1 MVKVLHFVSTPAIWS
16 GVMSVI
22 MNYYRHM
29 DRSEIQFDFLCF
41 IPCVDSYEEEINGL
55 GGRVFF
61 IPKPHAS
68 MHSLWEIHAF
78 FRAHQGEYSWFHNH
92 EVYLSAMLKPIA
104 AHYGIKGF
112 IVHSH
117 ATQYSDH
124 KLAAVRNRVLCMP
137 IRFMGCHRFACS
149 KAAGAFLFGKR
160 AVRSGKVHIL
170 YNAIDTEKFRY
181 DPQKRKEVREELGIA
196 EGTFVIGHVG
206 RFVPQKNHIFLLELF
221 SRIVRFAPESRLLLI
236 GDGPLLKEIQ
246 IYSFHKQ
253 LGEKILFLG
262 NCLNVCQLLNAMDL
276 FLLPSVYEG
285 LPLSCVEAETNGL
298 PCLISETISPEVQ
311 FVCQDMIKAC
321 TLDIVAWE
329 TECKILYRRIW
340 EKGVLHKRQEASAQ
354 AQVLAA
360 KAHFSIQKE
369 AKKFQNFII
378 SSS

>member
-68 MHSLWEIHAF
+68 MHSLWEIQAF

-92 EVYLSAMLKPIA
+92 EVYLSALLKPIA
-104 AHYGIKGF
+104 AHYGIQEF

-137 IRFMGCHRFACS
+137 IRIMGCHRFACS

-196 EGTFVIGHVG
+196 EGMFVIGHVG
-206 RFVPQKNHIFLLELF
+206 RFVPQKNHVFLIEVF
-221 SRIVRFAPESRLLLI
+221 DA
-236 GDGPLLKEIQ
+236 LLKNNP
-246 IYSFHKQ
+246 KA
-253 LGEKILFLG
+253 K
-262 NCLNVCQLLNAMDL
+262 LLSL
-276 FLLPSVYEG
+276 
-285 LPLSCVEAETNGL
+285 
-298 PCLISETISPEVQ
+298 
-311 FVCQDMIKAC
+311 
-321 TLDIVAWE
+321 
-329 TECKILYRRIW
+329 
-340 EKGVLHKRQEASAQ
+340 
-354 AQVLAA
+354 
-360 KAHFSIQKE
+360 
-369 AKKFQNFII
+369 
-378 SSS
+378 

>member
-1 MVKVLHFVSTPAIWS
+1 MIKVLHFVSTPSIGS

-41 IPCVDSYEEEINGL
+41 IPCGDSYEGEINGL

-61 IPKPHAS
+61 ISKPHAS
-68 MHSLWEIHAF
+68 LRSLREIQAF

-92 EVYLSAMLKPIA
+92 EVYFSALLKPIA

-206 RFVPQKNHIFLLELF
+206 RFVPQKNHIFLLQVFQECLK
-221 SRIVRFAPESRLLLI
+221 LLPHSLLVCI
-236 GDGPLLKEIQ
+236 GEGPLRERLEQVAIQLEI
-246 IYSFHKQ
+246 SKN
-253 LGEKILFLG
+253 ILFLG
-262 NCLNVCQLLNAMDL
+262 QRNDVDYLLNGMDI
-276 FLLPSVYEG
+276 FVLPSLFEG
-285 LPLSCVEAETNGL
+285 FPVSLVEAYCNGLSCVIAD
-298 PCLISETISPEVQ
+298 TISKEFNLTKIHYLSLQAAPIIWAQKIFDITTSGRILTSAPFLWDTHVQ
-311 FVCQDMIKAC
+311 
-321 TLDIVAWE
+321 
-329 TECKILYRRIW
+329 
-340 EKGVLHKRQEASAQ
+340 
-354 AQVLAA
+354 
-360 KAHFSIQKE
+360 
-369 AKKFQNFII
+369 
-378 SSS
+378 SSKLQTFYLTTS